1 MKTIQLKKIL
11 DSNALLTQSGEVFY
25 IQLGNALSK
34 NERVIVDMSST
45 GTLPSVFLNIS
56 VGKIIDEFGIDKLKE
71 SVSFVSITR
80 QQALRLSD
88 YISKYCLE
96 TSYV

>member
-11 DSNALLTQSGEVFY
+11 DSNTLLTQSGEEFY
-25 IQLGNALSK
+25 TQLIDALSK

-45 GTLPSVFLNIS
+45 GILPSIILNIS
-56 VGKIIDEFGIDKLKE
+56 IGQIIDEYGVDILRK

-96 TSYV
+96 ASVV

>member
-11 DSNALLTQSGEVFY
+11 DSNILLTQSGEEFY
-25 IQLGNALSK
+25 TQLNDALSK

-45 GTLPSVFLNIS
+45 GILPSIILNIS
-56 VGKIIDEFGIDKLKE
+56 IGQIIDEYGVDILRK

-96 TSYV
+96 ASVV

>member
-11 DSNALLTQSGEVFY
+11 DSNTLLTQSGEEFY
-25 IQLGNALSK
+25 TQLNDALSK

-45 GTLPSVFLNIS
+45 GILPSIILNIS
-56 VGKIIDEFGIDKLKE
+56 IGQIIDEYGVDILRK

-96 TSYV
+96 ASVV